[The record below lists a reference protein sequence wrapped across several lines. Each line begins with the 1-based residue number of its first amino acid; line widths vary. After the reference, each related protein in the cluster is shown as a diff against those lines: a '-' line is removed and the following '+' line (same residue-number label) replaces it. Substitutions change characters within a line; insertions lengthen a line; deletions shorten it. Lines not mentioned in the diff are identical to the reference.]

1 MTSSCSSFEKMK
13 GSERKRGKTHVNRVG
28 SFSSLLR
35 DSEGSASA
43 SVPVPV
49 SVLVPVFWLGL
60 NPQLRRVKAVGAV

>member
-35 DSEGSASA
+35 DFEGSA